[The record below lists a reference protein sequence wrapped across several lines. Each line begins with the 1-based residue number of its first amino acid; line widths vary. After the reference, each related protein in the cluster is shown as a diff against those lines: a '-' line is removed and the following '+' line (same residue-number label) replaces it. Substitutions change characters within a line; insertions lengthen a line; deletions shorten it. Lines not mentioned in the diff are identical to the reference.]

1 MADHPPLTFPSAKI
15 PIVGQ
20 RVTLKH
26 WFPTA
31 VIVCNCQPHPE
42 PIILLSG
49 MPNECPA
56 CHANYVIAT
65 IHHELN
71 NPSAQSIGIA
81 TVVMHQPASGSP
93 A

>member
-20 RVTLKH
+20 RVTLKS

-31 VIVCNCQPHPE
+31 VIVCTCTPHPE
-42 PIILLSG
+42 PIVLLSG
-49 MPNECPA
+49 MPGECPA
-56 CHANYVIAT
+56 CHAHYVLAK

-71 NPSAQSIGIA
+71 NPAVQEIGIA
-81 TVVMHQPASGSP
+81 IVTVQQPRPS
-93 A
+93 